1 MPHGEQD
8 DGENNDDGVYE
19 FWEDESYWAW
29 KELTGGLALQ
39 KNRKLSSGGLT
50 AGPARTRATLVVLV
64 VSPTPHSSL
73 LSFPR
78 RPSQRPPS
86 RLVTEL
92 MQLNRIGS
100 SPCRRA

>member
-39 KNRKLSSGGLT
+39 KEPQAEQWRIDSRTGSHASDSSGPGSVPHT
-50 AGPARTRATLVVLV
+50 AFCLYFPFRDA
-64 VSPTPHSSL
+64 P
-73 LSFPR
+73 LSDR
-78 RPSQRPPS
+78 H
-86 RLVTEL
+86 LDW
-92 MQLNRIGS
+92 
-100 SPCRRA
+100 